1 MEIFCG
7 EDVREN
13 MEIFC
18 VNTVILKEGKRNWNV
33 NSYEMWGKMKSFLKP
48 VLKMTLIVQNT

>member
-33 NSYEMWGKMKSFLKP
+33 NSYEMWGKMKSFSNLS
-48 VLKMTLIVQNT
+48 